1 MTNLINKDF
10 YKDEVF
16 LKIKTQMESYGFTI
30 IGQDMEKPW
39 GAFLVIDPSQ
49 ILAFRNMFFGEVVLD
64 LDENLSYSP
73 KILIVAPGQK
83 LSWQYH
89 HRRSEL
95 WKLIEGKA
103 AVARSE
109 TDQENPSQDMHLGE
123 VITLAQGER
132 HRLVGKESWGIVAEI
147 WVHIDSNHPSD
158 EEDIVRVQDDYNRS

>member
-16 LKIKTQMESYGFTI
+16 LKIKAQMESYGFTI

-109 TDQENPSQDMHLGE
+109 TDQENPSQDMYLGE